1 MKVHRGNFLYAL
13 NWIRQRLFAYLESEM
28 SKENIGDIT
37 PSYGEVLY
45 MLQRKGTVNLS
56 DITKMSHKD
65 KSTITGVINQL
76 EKNGYIIKKRDNQDR
91 RFVYIEPTEKSKK
104 VQPALRNI
112 SEKMNSRLFKGLS
125 EEEKETLFKLVS
137 KISENL

>member
-13 NWIRQRLFAYLESEM
+13 SWIRQRLFAYLESEM
-28 SKENIGDIT
+28 SKENIDDIT

-56 DITKMSHKD
+56 DITRMSHKD

-76 EKNGYIIKKRDNQDR
+76 EKNGYIIKKRDSEDK
-91 RFVYIEPTEKSKK
+91 RFVYIEPTDKSKK

-125 EEEKETLFKLVS
+125 EEEKETLFKLIS
-137 KISENL
+137 KISENV